1 MNAPLTLRFRDSLG
15 DHQHLIASGQ
25 TIIGRTEACDL
36 RVHDD
41 TISRNHARITEQA
54 GSFVLEDLDSR
65 NGVFIGDR
73 PAKSIT
79 LVSGMVLRLG
89 NVSILVEE
97 PGSAKISVQLSEDLP
112 QQGVMDSLMIDDFQ
126 NSLGHG
132 PGTISSTPAQ
142 EGLGVALELFQ
153 NAAETLLTGSALS
166 EVTEGAVGL
175 ALRSLPVDRG
185 FLSLNENGQLVPQAM
200 QTQVG
205 LDTSRPMKI
214 SRTIADQVMD
224 ERRAVLIRDTGSMED
239 LAVAHSIVQM
249 QIQSAMCAPLISGN
263 EVVGIIY
270 VDCVDSKQ
278 VLTLEHLGII
288 SVLALMVS
296 SALEQ
301 FRLRQSVEEEKRRR
315 EELSCRLSPNVVER
329 VLSGEAELGSKEA
342 EITVLFADLVG
353 FTSMSEKLEPR
364 QVVDLLNELFES
376 LTAEVFLQDG
386 TLDKYIGDALIA
398 FFGAPEEQED
408 HPARAIRTGLAM
420 QQRLREMAEKHPERP
435 PLSMRIGINTG
446 PAVVGDIGSKLRS
459 DYTVIGDT
467 VNTASRLESQIARA
481 GDVVIG
487 PLTAERCLGIF
498 ELEKLE
504 EVPLKGKS
512 KPVQP
517 WKVLGEN
524 SEAT

>member
-1 MNAPLTLRFRDSLG
+1 
-15 DHQHLIASGQ
+15 
-25 TIIGRTEACDL
+25 
-36 RVHDD
+36 
-41 TISRNHARITEQA
+41 
-54 GSFVLEDLDSR
+54 
-65 NGVFIGDR
+65 
-73 PAKSIT
+73 
-79 LVSGMVLRLG
+79 
-89 NVSILVEE
+89 
-97 PGSAKISVQLSEDLP
+97 
-112 QQGVMDSLMIDDFQ
+112 
-126 NSLGHG
+126 
-132 PGTISSTPAQ
+132 
-142 EGLGVALELFQ
+142 
-153 NAAETLLTGSALS
+153 
-166 EVTEGAVGL
+166 
-175 ALRSLPVDRG
+175 
-185 FLSLNENGQLVPQAM
+185 
-200 QTQVG
+200 
-205 LDTSRPMKI
+205 
-214 SRTIADQVMD
+214 
-224 ERRAVLIRDTGSMED
+224 
-239 LAVAHSIVQM
+239 
-249 QIQSAMCAPLISGN
+249 
-263 EVVGIIY
+263 VVGIIY